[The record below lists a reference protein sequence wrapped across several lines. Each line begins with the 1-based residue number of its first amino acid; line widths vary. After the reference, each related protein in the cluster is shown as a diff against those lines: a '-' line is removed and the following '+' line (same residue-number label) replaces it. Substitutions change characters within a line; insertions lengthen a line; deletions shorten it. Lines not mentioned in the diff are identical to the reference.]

1 MTAPRLALAWTC
13 GAEERVV
20 PVPEVGA
27 LYLGRDDDC
36 DVAFSEVTISRRHA
50 MVMGRGGRAYL
61 RHLSTTNPTYLNG
74 RIVVREAELAAG
86 DELWLPVALVRV
98 VALSEDEGAA
108 DEEGP

>member
-1 MTAPRLALAWTC
+1 M
-13 GAEERVV
+13 

-36 DVAFSEVTISRRHA
+36 DVAFSDATISRRHA

-74 RIVVREAELAAG
+74 RIVVREAELVPG

-98 VALSEDEGAA
+98 VALPGAGGGGDEGS
-108 DEEGP
+108 